1 MARPTK
7 YTPECVQKICEG
19 IQLGMPYY
27 QAAMYGGVS
36 YETFRVWNESDPAF
50 SAAVKE
56 AESKAIAG
64 RLARIR
70 QAEGDHWQAA
80 AWWLERRYP
89 HDFGRT
95 VQDHNVT
102 VKHEE
107 IITEVATKL
116 GVDPIALAA
125 EIKALDE

>member
-7 YTPECVQKICEG
+7 YTPETSKRICEG

-27 QAAMYGGVS
+27 QAAMYGGIT
-36 YETFRVWNESDPAF
+36 YETFTKWRADKPGFSDDIKA
-50 SAAVKE
+50 

-70 QAEGDHWQAA
+70 TAEADHWQAA

-89 HDFGRT
+89 NDFGKT
-95 VQDHNVT
+95 VQEQQHTGKDGGPLT
-102 VKHEE
+102 V
-107 IITEVATKL
+107 IIGQRED
-116 GVDPIALAA
+116 GPQ
-125 EIKALDE
+125 